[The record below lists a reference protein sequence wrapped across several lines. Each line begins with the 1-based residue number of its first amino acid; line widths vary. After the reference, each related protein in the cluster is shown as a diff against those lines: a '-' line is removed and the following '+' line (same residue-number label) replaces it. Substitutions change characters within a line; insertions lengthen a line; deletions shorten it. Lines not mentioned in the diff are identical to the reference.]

1 MRSRRRTVL
10 ITSASRSR
18 ESDIHRRELRYLASM
33 AFRVVCL
40 VFAVVAF
47 HGWLRFVAV
56 AIAVVM
62 PWIAVVVANGPP
74 APERQQP
81 VTFDPQQTVAQAPAA
96 LSADPHTVV
105 DSEGWVDEQGWVHGT
120 PGRPTPTPTD
130 GPPAAGGTAES
141 AGAGSAA
148 GAVGTEPGAGSASA
162 R

>member
-1 MRSRRRTVL
+1 ML

-62 PWIAVVVANGPP
+62 PWIAVVAANGGP

-81 VTFDPQQTVAQAPAA
+81 VTFEPQQAVARAPAA

-130 GPPAAGGTAES
+130 GPPGE
-141 AGAGSAA
+141 
-148 GAVGTEPGAGSASA
+148 VGTEPGAGSASA